1 MTSTRMRVALPFAT
15 TLAAALMCGALA
27 LPAMAQDGDAGGA
40 PPANEGANGGVNTPP
55 PVDPNADQDA
65 IPARP
70 GPQSD
75 DGANQPSDNQPSD
88 NQPGADQ
95 PSDNQ
100 PGADQPADNQP
111 GQSPAQNNDENR
123 ADTGASGNS
132 QASMAGSGMN
142 ESALRETGGDTS
154 KPYSAKSR
162 AADNQAEADVTAELN
177 HKQVELNE
185 ASGGGAGLR

>member
-1 MTSTRMRVALPFAT
+1 MTSTRMGVALPFAT

-27 LPAMAQDGDAGGA
+27 LPAMAQDADAGGA
-40 PPANEGANGGVNTPP
+40 PPANQGANGGINTPP
-55 PVDPNADQDA
+55 PMDPNADQGA

-75 DGANQPSDNQPSD
+75 DGANQPSDNQP
-88 NQPGADQ
+88 N
-95 PSDNQ
+95 DNQ

-111 GQSPAQNNDENR
+111 GQNPVQNNDENR
-123 ADTGASGNS
+123 ADAGASGNS

-162 AADNQAEADVTAELN
+162 AADNQAEANVTAELN

-185 ASGGGAGLR
+185 TGSAGLH